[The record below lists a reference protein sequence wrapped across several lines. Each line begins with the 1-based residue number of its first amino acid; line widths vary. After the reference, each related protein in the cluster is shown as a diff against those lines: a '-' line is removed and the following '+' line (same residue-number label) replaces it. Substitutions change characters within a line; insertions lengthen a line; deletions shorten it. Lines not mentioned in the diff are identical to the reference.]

1 MRSGVGE
8 QQRAVRDDARERRA
22 ARARQHAQRAHGR
35 AQPRQRRR
43 VQVHDQERLQHG
55 ARAAQ
60 LGQRRYAQRELL
72 QQYLYFL
79 KKVYRKILVEL
90 HKKWHQ
96 YLRSVKN

>member
-1 MRSGVGE
+1 MCSRVGE

-22 ARARQHAQRAHGR
+22 ARAGQHAQRAHGR

-60 LGQRRYAQRELL
+60 LRQRRYAQRELL
-72 QQYLYFL
+72 QQCYLFL
-79 KKVYRKILVEL
+79 LTVLSKYVKVEIQLKSRV
-90 HKKWHQ
+90 
-96 YLRSVKN
+96 